1 MNGKKE
7 FHEIPS
13 FLQSLFNNKVEL
25 LPSVNELFELELAY
39 LEYNC
44 LAKNELLNR
53 LAYFKS
59 VNGKFT
65 KHFLMYHQPIKA
77 LTDNRSANTKAYFEN
92 GLFSTGYATHGLFP
106 YRGKFHPQLIKAL
119 INIIGVKKG
128 ETILDPM
135 CGSGT
140 TNIEASLMGINSY
153 AIDLSP
159 FCRFMTKVKYD
170 SLSIDIGLLKGIS
183 GKSEQL
189 FNFFSIND
197 VRKQLQKI
205 KGNEILKVY
214 ELSLLAFLDSLG
226 YSKRVIRASHRHLF
240 SRVLK
245 RYEDTVANF
254 MSNSSKYIDNLGAV
268 NILEG
273 ATATKIPLEDSSI
286 DGVIT
291 SPPYSFAIDY
301 VENDEAQLNYLGY
314 DVNHIRNRMIGL
326 IGRNKKERLENYFR
340 DMESVCSEVSRVLK
354 EDKYFVMII
363 GSNTNQTGGI
373 RLENKIIESC
383 KKHNLRLVKSILK
396 PIKGMRNTMKDEYI
410 LFFQRM
416 ASHAKN

>member
-1 MNGKKE
+1 MIKIIKKQE
-7 FHEIPS
+7 FYRITS
-13 FLQSLFNNKVEL
+13 FLQSIFNDKVEL

-44 LAKNELLNR
+44 LQKSSLLDR
-53 LAYFKS
+53 SAYFKS
-59 VNGKFT
+59 VNGKHS
-65 KHFLMYHQPIKA
+65 KHFLMYSQSAKV
-77 LTDNRSANTKAYFEN
+77 LTNNRTANTKAYFEN

-119 INIIGVKKG
+119 INIIGIKKG

-140 TNIEASLMGINSY
+140 TNIESALMGINSF

-159 FCRFMTKVKYD
+159 FCKFMTKVKYN
-170 SLSIDIGLLKGIS
+170 SLSINIELLKGIS
-183 GKSEQL
+183 NKSEKL
-189 FNFFSIND
+189 FDFFSVNEHQ
-197 VRKQLQKI
+197 KQLKKI
-205 KGNEILKVY
+205 KNVEKLKVY
-214 ELSLLAFLDSLG
+214 ELVFLAFLDSLG
-226 YSKRVIRASHRHLF
+226 YSKRVVKSSHRQLF
-240 SRVLK
+240 TKVLK
-245 RYEDTVANF
+245 RYEDTIFNF
-254 MSNSSKYIDNLGAV
+254 LLNSSKYINHLGSV
-268 NILEG
+268 NILEN
-273 ATATKIPLEDSSI
+273 ATATKILLKDSSV

-301 VENDEAQLNYLGY
+301 VENDEAQLNFLGY
-314 DVNHIRNRMIGL
+314 NINNIRNEMIGL
-326 IGRNKKERLENYFR
+326 IGKNKEERLGNYFK

-354 EDKYFVMII
+354 KDKYFVMII

-383 KKHNLRLVKSILK
+383 KKHNLKLVKSILK

-410 LFFQRM
+410 LFFQ
-416 ASHAKN
+416 KG